1 MGVLKRG
8 FLWKIDCL
16 NPRSLESPDWKTPV
30 ISFDEKYP
38 VGKRM
43 NASVMFGLPK
53 FFFVYLGCGP
63 ATVTTRNILCLVGN
77 PDINLHLPPSDPG
90 RGVRKPK
97 VLSKNR

>member
-1 MGVLKRG
+1 MLLKANSKCTQNISEKKHAKRMGVLKRG

-53 FFFVYLGCGP
+53 FFLFILGVAP
-63 ATVTTRNILCLVGN
+63 QQ
-77 PDINLHLPPSDPG
+77 
-90 RGVRKPK
+90 
-97 VLSKNR
+97 